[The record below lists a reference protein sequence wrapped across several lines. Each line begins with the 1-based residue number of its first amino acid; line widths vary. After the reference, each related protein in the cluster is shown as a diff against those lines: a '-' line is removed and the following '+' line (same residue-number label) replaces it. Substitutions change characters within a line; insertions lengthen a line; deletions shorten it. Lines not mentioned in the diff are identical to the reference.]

1 MLQTQ
6 IKNDMV
12 KAWKAGELQV
22 KSVLSLLLGKIKN
35 KCIDNKVEELPD
47 ADVLALIQKFLKELE
62 DERNSFA
69 KVGRAEKVDELMFQI
84 NVVQDY
90 LPQRLS
96 EDQIRIEISKLDDK
110 SMKAIMT
117 YFKNN
122 YSGQV
127 DMSLVSKIARGA

>member
-62 DERNSFA
+62 DERNSFT
-69 KVGRAEKVDELMFQI
+69 KVGRAEKVDELTFQI

-127 DMSLVSKIARGA
+127 DMSLVSKIARGV

>member
-47 ADVLALIQKFLKELE
+47 ADVLVLIQKFLKELE

-69 KVGRAEKVDELMFQI
+69 KVGRAEKVDELTFQI

>member
-47 ADVLALIQKFLKELE
+47 ADVLVLIQKFLKELE

-69 KVGRAEKVDELMFQI
+69 KVRRAEKVDELTFQI

-90 LPQRLS
+90 LPQQLS
-96 EDQIRIEISKLDDK
+96 EDEIRIEILKLDDK

-122 YSGQV
+122 YSGRV

>member
-6 IKNDMV
+6 IKNDMI

-62 DERNSFA
+62 DERDSFV
-69 KVGRAEKVDELMFQI
+69 KVRRAEKIDELTFQI

-90 LPQRLS
+90 LPKQLS
-96 EDQIRIEISKLDDK
+96 EDEIRIEISKLDDK